1 MVIVSSEVELGLME
15 CNRADILSFVKGISS
30 NNHPRFSGEGGR
42 GDATGYHW
50 PLSLTPHGP
59 AIMRIYNQANHN
71 ERHACDLSLVAFF
84 PKASELCH

>member
-42 GDATGYHW
+42 GEALDIIGQAFAYPTR
-50 PLSLTPHGP
+50 P
-59 AIMRIYNQANHN
+59 AIM
-71 ERHACDLSLVAFF
+71 
-84 PKASELCH
+84 

>member
-1 MVIVSSEVELGLME
+1 SAKVRFIQQSRSEVELGLME

-50 PLSLTPHGP
+50 PGFRLPHTAP
-59 AIMRIYNQANHN
+59 
-71 ERHACDLSLVAFF
+71 
-84 PKASELCH
+84 P